1 MLSRI
6 LLVFPAT
13 AIALAALALLPAC
26 SSTQPSS
33 TVVQAFTVLR
43 DGTGETVG
51 SATFT
56 QVDAGPVT
64 LEVTLQGIAPGQHGI
79 HIHAVGSCV
88 STETALFGGAGP
100 HLNPLGKSH
109 GLENPNGAH
118 GGDLPNVTVDANGG
132 GSARITTDRVVL
144 ATGAASVF
152 DVDGSALV
160 VHAGPDD
167 QLSDPAGNSG
177 SRIAC
182 GVIEAR

>member
-1 MLSRI
+1 MLSRM

-13 AIALAALALLPAC
+13 AIAFAALALLPAC

-33 TVVQAFTVLR
+33 TVLQAFTVLR

-56 QVDAGPVT
+56 QLDAGPVT
-64 LEVTLQGIAPGQHGI
+64 LEVTLQGIVPGQHGI

-88 STETALFGGAGP
+88 STETALFGGAGA
-100 HLNPLGKSH
+100 HFNPLAKSH
-109 GLENPNGAH
+109 GLQNPGGAH
-118 GGDLPNVTVDANGG
+118 GGDLPNVTVDANGV
-132 GSARITTDRVVL
+132 GSARVTTDRVVL
-144 ATGAASVF
+144 ASGAGSVF
-152 DVDGSALV
+152 DSDGSALV

-167 QLSDPAGNSG
+167 QMSDPAGNSG

-182 GVIEAR
+182 GVIEVQ

>member
-33 TVVQAFTVLR
+33 TVLQAFTVLR

-56 QVDAGPVT
+56 QVDGGPVT
-64 LEVTLQGIAPGQHGI
+64 LEVTLQGVAPGQHGV

-88 STETALFGGAGP
+88 STETVLFGGAGP
-100 HLNPLGKSH
+100 HFNPMAKSH
-109 GLENPNGAH
+109 GLQNPNGAH
-118 GGDLPNVTVDANGG
+118 GGDLPNVTVDATGA
-132 GSARITTDRVVL
+132 GSARMTTDRLLL
-144 ATGAASVF
+144 APGLASIL
-152 DVDGSALV
+152 DGDGSALV

-167 QLSDPAGNSG
+167 QRSDPAGNSG

-182 GVIEAR
+182 GVIEAG